1 MLETNRNLITAAG
14 IPGWM
19 LDQELKQLA
28 DWAQC
33 HTGPHSVI
41 VECGSFAGRS
51 TYALAAHSHA
61 DSLIYCYDQFPN
73 TVVSPTRNRQTLG
86 QAIEETGLLRV
97 GDQVDFLELFRSNL
111 QEFSHVHAIP
121 CVLPLTDFVPS
132 SIDFFFFD
140 LSHRNPVDRL
150 TLKVFLPNFAPDAF
164 ICGHD
169 YGFSFWP
176 DVVQNAH
183 WLAQLLDRPV
193 LRGAGSLWYLK
204 PRT

>member
-1 MLETNRNLITAAG
+1 MSAAN

-19 LDQELKQLA
+19 TDQQLEQLA
-28 DWAQC
+28 NWTHC
-33 HTGPHSVI
+33 YTGPRSVI

-51 TYALAAHSHA
+51 TYALAQNSHA

-73 TVVSPTRNRQTLG
+73 TVIKPTRNGQTLG
-86 QAIEETGLLRV
+86 HAIEPTGLLRV

-111 QEFSHVHAIP
+111 REFSHVHALP
-121 CVLPLTDFVPS
+121 CDLPHTDFVPF
-132 SIDFFFFD
+132 SIDFFFLD
-140 LSHRNPVDRL
+140 LAHHNPVDRL
-150 TLKVFLPNFAPDAF
+150 TLEVFLPNFAPDAF

-169 YGFSFWP
+169 YSFSLWP

-193 LRGAGSLWYLK
+193 LRGPGSLWYLK